1 VAVTRALS
9 EDRYLSS
16 DERTV
21 LIVRPHIAVLA
32 NTGIRTFLAVLVA
45 LMISSLTSGSRVGD
59 VFWLVALYYILRL
72 GWKVLEW
79 VNDHFVITDK
89 RIFELSGVL
98 TRNVASLPLG
108 KLTDLTYRRTV
119 PGRLLGYGTLIVETA
134 GQDQALSR
142 IEYLP
147 EPDRVY
153 RTISTLVFT

>member
-1 VAVTRALS
+1 MALS
-9 EDRYLSS
+9 RSINEDRLLSS

-21 LIVRPHIAVLA
+21 LIVRPHIAKLA
-32 NTGIRTFLAVLVA
+32 DVGFRAFLAVLFA
-45 LMISSLTSGSRVGD
+45 LVLSPLSGSRFTD
-59 VFWLVALYYILRL
+59 VFWLVALYFILKL
-72 GWKVLEW
+72 GWNVLEW
-79 VNDHFVITDK
+79 SNDHFVITDK

-119 PGRLLGYGTLIVETA
+119 GGRLLGYGTLIVETA

-153 RTISTLVFT
+153 RTISTLTFT

>member
-1 VAVTRALS
+1 MAVSRAVS

-21 LIVRPHIAVLA
+21 MIVRPHIAKLA
-32 NTGIRTFLAVLVA
+32 NVGIKAFLAVMVA
-45 LMISSLTSGSRVGD
+45 LVVSPLTGGSRFAD
-59 VFWLVALYYILRL
+59 LFWLVALWYILKL
-72 GWKVLEW
+72 GWQVLEW
-79 VNDHFVITDK
+79 ANDHFVVTDK

-98 TRNVASLPLG
+98 TRNVASMPLG
-108 KLTDLTYRRTV
+108 KLTDLTYRRSV

-142 IEYLP
+142 INFLP